1 MAADNDV
8 DVLTLIL
15 AGAECLHCEF
25 CDLAEEMI
33 EDGDHDPNHVI
44 RQMAGAL
51 ADIIAGLKDEKERK
65 TAIDEVIAA
74 LPTLVAEGVKARD
87 DDEVRDA
94 MARTVH
100 KPGRA

>member
-1 MAADNDV
+1 MADDDV
-8 DVLTLIL
+8 DVLALLI
-15 AGAECLHCEF
+15 AGDGCLHCEF

-33 EDGDHDPNHVI
+33 EDGGHDPNHVI

-51 ADIIAGLKDEKERK
+51 ADTIAGLKDDKARK

-74 LPTLVAEGVKARD
+74 LPTLVAEGVKDR
-87 DDEVRDA
+87 DDEVHES
-94 MARTVH
+94 MAQSVH